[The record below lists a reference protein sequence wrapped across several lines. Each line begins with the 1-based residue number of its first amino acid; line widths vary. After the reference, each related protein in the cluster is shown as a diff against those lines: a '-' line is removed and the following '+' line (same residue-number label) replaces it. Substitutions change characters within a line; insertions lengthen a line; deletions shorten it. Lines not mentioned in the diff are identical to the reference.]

1 MTSFHALAYNK
12 LWSCDLCD
20 YCERSYSVP
29 QQGCWRAVCIM
40 KTESSAP
47 IPIPLGQRW
56 RELRMRVLPAVI
68 FAAAAAAVALLWKDH
83 VASQAMLGQAEPVLA
98 NVSSYKA
105 GVLAE
110 LTVTRFQKVKAGD
123 VLGKVMITD
132 PKILASSL
140 AVIQAEIDALQAG
153 MRPVMV
159 QQQNA
164 MDYDRLRLD
173 WMRQRTQLATARVN
187 LDLADT
193 EFHRMQE
200 LFKDQIVA
208 QRVFDQAKASR
219 DRLQNEV
226 ESLAKIVEEGEANF
240 KTLQL
245 TNGAEISKV
254 SSDPLRAAIAVQ
266 ESKLHL
272 TEAELSPVTL
282 QAPIDGLVTTIFHRA
297 GEAVV
302 PGQPILAVATLNPV
316 RIVAYARAPL
326 ITEPKPGM
334 TVEIRTRGLP
344 ATSTRAKVVEV
355 GTQMEPVPPT
365 LLGPVHFANTELGLP
380 VDISLPPGLKIR
392 AGEVVDVVLKETK
405 E

>member
-1 MTSFHALAYNK
+1 
-12 LWSCDLCD
+12 
-20 YCERSYSVP
+20 
-29 QQGCWRAVCIM
+29 M
-40 KTESSAP
+40 KTDSAAP

-56 RELRMRVLPAVI
+56 RELRMRILPVVV
-68 FAAAAAAVALLWKDH
+68 FTAATATVALMWKDH

-98 NVSSYKA
+98 NVSCYKA

-110 LTVTRFQKVKAGD
+110 LCVTRFQKVKAGD

-140 AVIQAEIDALQAG
+140 AVIQAEIDSLQAG
-153 MRPVMV
+153 MQPVMV
-159 QQQNA
+159 QQHNA

-173 WMRQRTQLATARVN
+173 WMRQRTQLASARVN

-193 EFHRMQE
+193 EFHRMDE
-200 LFKDQIVA
+200 LFKDQIIA
-208 QRVFDQAKASR
+208 KRVYDQAKAAR

-226 ESLAKIVEEGEANF
+226 ENLSKLVDEGEASF
-240 KTLQL
+240 QTLQL
-245 TNGAEISKV
+245 TNASEISKV
-254 SSDPLRAAIAVQ
+254 TIDPLRAAIAVQ

-272 TEAELSPVTL
+272 TEAELSPITL
-282 QAPIDGLVTTIFHRA
+282 QAPIDGIVSTIFHRS

-326 ITEPKPGM
+326 IKEPKTGM
-334 TVEIRTRGLP
+334 VVEIRTRGLP
-344 ATSTRAKVVEV
+344 QASAAGKIVEV

-365 LLGPVHFANTELGLP
+365 LLGPVHFADTELGLP

-392 AGEVVDVVLKETK
+392 AGEVVDVILKPGAE
-405 E
+405 